1 MIQSGAP
8 VNFRYPSN
16 MQQPSKAVMEW
27 ATTAGMPTPTGP
39 QMRNVAHGGKRSTK
53 KRSTKK
59 RSTKKRSTRKRST
72 RKHKMSNKSHKS
84 HKSHKKH
91 TRRHHKRSN

>member
-1 MIQSGAP
+1 MIQIGAP
-8 VNFRYPSN
+8 VNFRYPAN
-16 MQQPSKAVMEW
+16 MQQPSKAVMDW

-53 KRSTKK
+53 KRSI
-59 RSTKKRSTRKRST
+59 RKRSI
-72 RKHKMSNKSHKS
+72 RKHKMS

-91 TRRHHKRSN
+91 TRSHHKRSN